1 MVTRFR
7 SRRAL
12 RIGLVL
18 AAMAAGIDEPTAGP
32 STEEPLRLP
41 ALDGTLVAPLA
52 PDPAVRATVAL
63 FVRTDCPISNRYA
76 PEVRRIHEAYSKRG
90 VAFWLIYP
98 DPAEE
103 AAAIRAHLDAYSY
116 PMPALKDPEHRF
128 VDRAGASI
136 TPEAALFDAD
146 GKLVYLG
153 RIDDRYVDFGKA
165 RPEPTRHD
173 LALALDA
180 LLAGRPVESDRTKAI
195 GCFIDDLR

>member
-63 FVRTDCPISNRYA
+63 FVRSDCPISNRYA

-103 AAAIRAHLDAYSY
+103 DDAIRAHLDAYSY
-116 PMPALKDPEHRF
+116 PMPALKDPEHRL
-128 VDRAGASI
+128 VGRTGASI

-153 RIDDRYVDFGKA
+153 RIDDRYIDFGRA

-180 LLAGRPVESDRTKAI
+180 LLAGRPVESERTKAI